1 MICQLGHSARE
12 VGTWLIG
19 IALGDP
25 GSASGNPTSR
35 SCLLGNPSRVAE
47 TQIPGWV
54 TGSEEGEG
62 RNVIRQGKWA
72 GAQAPRWYSRHALG
86 PRWGARPCSS
96 TAETKHFPGVT

>member
-62 RNVIRQGKWA
+62 RNVIRQESG
-72 GAQAPRWYSRHALG
+72 QAPRHQAGIPGMPSVLG
-86 PRWGARPCSS
+86 GEQGYAVQRQRLS
-96 TAETKHFPGVT
+96 TSLV